1 MQPTWETQLVDI
13 KINGVSILNVSDSP
27 SATYK
32 LTATVTPSNTTDK
45 IIWTVSPEGV
55 CSVENGVITPI
66 TTGTCIVTATC
77 GSQSATCN
85 VTVNSSSGGSTA
97 TTYTVTN
104 NLSF

>member
-1 MQPTWETQLVDI
+1 MNEYKKQEWIDHIEDIET
-13 KINGVSILNVSDSP
+13 G
-27 SATYK
+27 
-32 LTATVTPSNTTDK
+32 
-45 IIWTVSPEGV
+45 GV